1 MAELLTHALVAY
13 ALFTAFG
20 WALEWLQP
28 RWVVLGMVGSL
39 FPDLNRIDMLV
50 DDYAIEQLL
59 GLPFDWGAIHTLG
72 GVLLL
77 SAVGALLFGAATARR
92 RAFALL
98 VAGGGSHLALDAVKR
113 WAGGVNGA
121 YLYPLTWWRNPTPG
135 WYVSTD
141 RWVLGVALACAL
153 VVFVV
158 DRRAWILERVG
169 ME

>member
-98 VAGGGSHLALDAVKR
+98 VAGGCSHLALDAVKR

-121 YLYPLTWWRNPTPG
+121 YLYPVTWWRNPTPG